1 MKGDKYPGE
10 VQIER
15 VYVDKLDMEPL
26 LRYMEE
32 ARKIQAEMKKQ
43 EEQSA

>member
-1 MKGDKYPGE
+1 MEGDKYPGQ
-10 VQIER
+10 VNIKIVR
-15 VYVDKLDMEPL
+15 VDKLDMEPL